1 MSLTVDEILCI
12 LGQDFDPWSDPSLTA
27 KPHQRAKSVHLK
39 EGEGREDRESGEGE
53 KQERKGRKERDEG
66 RGTMN
71 SSVKHYMAKV
81 FLPVEKT
88 NFQGGTCPV
97 T

>member
-39 EGEGREDRESGEGE
+39 EGEGREDRESREGKSRRGRGGKRGRKGEA
-53 KQERKGRKERDEG
+53 GRKEEGERGRRKRKRGRREG
-66 RGTMN
+66 R
-71 SSVKHYMAKV
+71 
-81 FLPVEKT
+81 
-88 NFQGGTCPV
+88 
-97 T
+97 